1 MSKYRKYHLVKAT
14 VTGIESYGVFVSLD
28 EYFTGLIHIS
38 EISNGF
44 VKDIN
49 DFVKVGDVIVAKVLD
64 VDNDE
69 GHLRLSIKDIDYKN
83 IKKIKR
89 KKIIETPL
97 GFSTLA
103 YHLPI
108 WIEKSIKSIKK

>member
-1 MSKYRKYHLVKAT
+1 MSKYRKYHTVKAT
-14 VTGIESYGVFVSLD
+14 VTGITNYGIFVSLD

-38 EISNGF
+38 EISNEY

-49 DFVKVGDVIVAKVLD
+49 DYVSVGDVIAVKILD

-69 GHLRLSIKDIDYKN
+69 GHLKLSIKGFDYKN

-89 KKIIETPL
+89 KKIKETPL
-97 GFSTLA
+97 GFKTLA

-108 WIEKSIKSIKK
+108 WIENSIKNIKK